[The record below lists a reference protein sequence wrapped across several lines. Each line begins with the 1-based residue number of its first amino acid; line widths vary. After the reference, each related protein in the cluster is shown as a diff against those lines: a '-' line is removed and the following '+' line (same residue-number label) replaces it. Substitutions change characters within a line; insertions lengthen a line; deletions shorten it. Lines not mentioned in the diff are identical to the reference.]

1 MFSESLRLVRADNGR
16 MFELASE
23 WFAELRASRRNRRVG
38 RYTDRILVLTACI
51 WEVYSFSGIKKSG
64 TAEISGLS
72 SLNEGDEGLFLL
84 LIAHSNH
91 AYKRTKDKIKQKT
104 HAEF

>member
-23 WFAELRASRRNRRVG
+23 WFAELSTSRRNRRVG

-51 WEVYSFSGIKKSG
+51 WESVFLFGNKKEC

>member
-16 MFELASE
+16 MFELAGESAVIPTGY
-23 WFAELRASRRNRRVG
+23 WFLQPVSG
-38 RYTDRILVLTACI
+38 K
-51 WEVYSFSGIKKSG
+51 VYSFSGIKKSG

-104 HAEF
+104 YAKF

>member
-23 WFAELRASRRNRRVG
+23 WFAELRTSRRNRRVG
-38 RYTDRILVLTACI
+38 RYTDRILVLQPVSGK
-51 WEVYSFSGIKKSG
+51 VYSFSGIKKSG